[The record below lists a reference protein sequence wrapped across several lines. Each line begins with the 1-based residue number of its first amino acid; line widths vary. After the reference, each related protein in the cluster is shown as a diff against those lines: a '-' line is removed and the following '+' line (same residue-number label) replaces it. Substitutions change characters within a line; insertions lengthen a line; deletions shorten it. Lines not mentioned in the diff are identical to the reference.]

1 MTYPQ
6 HPSDPR
12 RLHPAGPQP
21 VGPPPSGDIGYGA
34 PTGRV
39 APGPQP
45 YPAPVPY
52 SGPGTGLAPWRP
64 GELAAPP
71 HAPVGLAMKRRNPV
85 AVWLGLPLITLGIY
99 GLVWYYR
106 IHREMAEFDPRRQV
120 PVAGPLLV
128 LLFLGW
134 TVVAPLVSFYN
145 TGQRIADSQR
155 SAGLPVTCSPV
166 VGLLLCFVFGLQT
179 LYYQTELNRVV
190 DAYRAPEGTRIVL
203 PG

>member
-1 MTYPQ
+1 MTQPQ
-6 HPSDPR
+6 QPSDPR
-12 RLHPAGPQP
+12 RFHPAGPQP
-21 VGPPPSGDIGYGA
+21 MGTPPAGDTGYGA
-34 PTGRV
+34 PAGFG
-39 APGPQP
+39 APAQSYPPPGP
-45 YPAPVPY
+45 YG
-52 SGPGTGLAPWRP
+52 GPGTRPDPWHP

-71 HAPVGLAMKRRNPV
+71 QAPVGLAMKRRNPV
-85 AVWLGLPLITLGIY
+85 AVWIGLPLITLGIY
-99 GLVWYYR
+99 GLVWYYK
-106 IHREMAEFDPRRQV
+106 IHRDMAEFDPRRQV

-128 LLFLGW
+128 LLLLGW

-145 TGQRIADSQR
+145 TGTRIAESQR

-179 LYYQTELNRVV
+179 LYYQVELNRVV